1 MFDLFK
7 RRAKNDRVAILIP
20 AYEPDG
26 KLTALLSDLTETY
39 AKIVV
44 INDGSTIG
52 QEVFSAI
59 DPKKVAL
66 LVHET
71 NRGKG
76 AALKTGF
83 KWILESWPDVVG
95 VITADADGQH
105 RVEDIAK
112 IANALAEERKGLVLG
127 VREFGQGV
135 PFRSRFGNWW
145 TSLFFFLMT
154 GLKVGDTQT
163 GLRGIPTALLGS
175 IAALPGE
182 RYEYEMRMLAEARH
196 HAEKPL
202 QLPIETIY
210 IEENR
215 SSHFAP
221 LKDSVKI
228 WGALIASRFGRV
240 S

>member
-1 MFDLFK
+1 MIMDFFK
-7 RRAKNDRVAILIP
+7 KRAMNERVVILIP
-20 AYEPDG
+20 AYDPDE
-26 KLTALLSDLTETY
+26 KLTALLAALTKTY

-44 INDGSTIG
+44 VDDGSTLG
-52 QEVFSAI
+52 KEVFAAI
-59 DPKKVAL
+59 DPKKVTL
-66 LVHET
+66 LAHDV

-83 KWILESWPDVVG
+83 KWILENEPQVDG

-105 RVEDIAK
+105 CVEDIAK
-112 IANALAEERKGLVLG
+112 IAEALTAERRGLVLG
-127 VREFGQGV
+127 VRAFAGKV

-163 GLRGIPTALLGS
+163 GLRGIPTALLES

-196 HAEKPL
+196 HAEKPH

-215 SSHFAP
+215 SSHFSP
-221 LKDSVKI
+221 LKDSLKI
-228 WGALIASRFGRV
+228 WGALIGSRFGR
-240 S
+240 